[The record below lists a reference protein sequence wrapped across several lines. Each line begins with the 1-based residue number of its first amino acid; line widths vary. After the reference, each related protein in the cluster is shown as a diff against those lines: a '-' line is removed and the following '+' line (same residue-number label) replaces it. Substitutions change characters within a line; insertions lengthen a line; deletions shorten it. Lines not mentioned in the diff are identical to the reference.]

1 MKNVEMRSDLN
12 QVFYHSKTVA
22 KWLILLLLVLYLA
35 SGFYSVKPEQ
45 RGVLKRFGRVVTDD
59 MPPGIH
65 YHFPWPAESVVRLK
79 TTEIRTMSVRFGE
92 IMVPEKVKA
101 VERTQEEKVVEG
113 TPDVKSV
120 ESPQAETSAPL
131 LTADE
136 NLVLGTLL
144 VQYTISQPKSYLYT
158 SSDADGILKRIVQQ
172 ATITKVVRM
181 SVDDVFTTG
190 RLKMQNTLK
199 EEIQKKIDAYDL
211 GIRISSIQIDRIEP
225 PKDVAMA
232 FRDVASAREDR
243 QKIMQQAEGNSNQR
257 LPRARSDANNMT
269 MKAEAYANEAVDRA
283 RGDAERFTS
292 AWNEYRKAKDVTG
305 HRLYMEAMEEIL
317 PKVIKLISN
326 PKAER
331 HISLPKTKFSQD
343 LAPPL
348 EDPGR

>member
-12 QVFYHSKTVA
+12 QVFRHFKTVA
-22 KWLILLLLVLYLA
+22 KWLILLLILLYFA

-79 TTEIRTMSVRFGE
+79 TTEIRTMPVRFE
-92 IMVPEKVKA
+92 EVKVPEEVKA
-101 VERTQEEKVVEG
+101 VEGTQEEKVVEG
-113 TPDVKSV
+113 TQDVKPV
-120 ESPQAETSAPL
+120 ESPQVEMTAPL

-144 VQYTISQPKSYLYT
+144 VQYTISEPKSYLYT
-158 SSDADGILKRIVQQ
+158 TSDADGILKRIVQQ
-172 ATITKVVRM
+172 ATITKVIRM

-190 RLKMQNTLK
+190 RLKMQTVLK
-199 EEIQKKIDAYDL
+199 EKIQEKIDAYGL
-211 GIRISSIQIDRIEP
+211 GIRIGSIQIDSIKP
-225 PKDVAMA
+225 PKDVARA
-232 FRDVASAREDR
+232 FRDVASAREDKH
-243 QKIMQQAEGNSNQR
+243 KIMQQARGNSYQR
-257 LPRARSDANNMT
+257 LPRARADANDMK
-269 MKAEAYANEAVDRA
+269 MKAEAYANEIVDRA
-283 RGDAERFTS
+283 RGDAERFIS

-317 PKVIKLISN
+317 SKVVKVISN
-326 PKAER
+326 PKAEY
-331 HISLPKTKFSQD
+331 HIPIPKTQFSQD

-348 EDPGR
+348 EEPGR

>member
-12 QVFYHSKTVA
+12 QVFRHFKRVA
-22 KWLILLLLVLYLA
+22 KWLILLLIVLYLA

-65 YHFPWPAESVVRLK
+65 YHLPWPAESVVRLK
-79 TTEIRTMSVRFGE
+79 TTEIRTMPVQFE
-92 IMVPEKVKA
+92 EVKVPEVVKA
-101 VERTQEEKVVEG
+101 VEGTQEEKVVEE
-113 TPDVKSV
+113 TQDVKSV

-158 SSDADGILKRIVQQ
+158 TSDADGILKRIVQQ
-172 ATITKVVRM
+172 ATITKVIRM

-190 RLKMQNTLK
+190 RLKMQTTLK
-199 EEIQKKIDAYDL
+199 EKIQERIDAYDL
-211 GIRISSIQIDRIEP
+211 GIRIGSIQIDRIKP
-225 PKDVAMA
+225 PKDVARA
-232 FRDVASAREDR
+232 FRDVASAREDKH
-243 QKIMQQAEGNSNQR
+243 KIIQQARGSSNQR
-257 LPRARSDANNMT
+257 LPRARADANNMKT
-269 MKAEAYANEAVDRA
+269 KAEAYAKEAVDRA

-331 HISLPKTKFSQD
+331 HISTPKTKFSQD

-348 EDPGR
+348 EDHGR

>member
-1 MKNVEMRSDLN
+1 MKNVEIRSDLRR
-12 QVFYHSKTVA
+12 VFRNARTVT
-22 KWLILLLLVLYLA
+22 KWLILLLILLYFA

-79 TTEIRTMSVRFGE
+79 TTEIRSMSVRFEE
-92 IMVPEKVKA
+92 IKVPEKVKA
-101 VERTQEEKVVEG
+101 VEGTQEEKVVEG
-113 TPDVKSV
+113 TQDVKPV
-120 ESPQAETSAPL
+120 ESPQAETTAPL

-136 NLVLGTLL
+136 NLVLATLL
-144 VQYTISQPKSYLYT
+144 VQYTINEPKSYLYT
-158 SSDADGILKRIVQQ
+158 SNDADGILKRIVQQ

-190 RLKMQNTLK
+190 RLKMQTILK
-199 EEIQKKIDAYDL
+199 EKIQERIDAYDL
-211 GIRISSIQIDRIEP
+211 GIRIGSIQIDRIEP
-225 PKDVAMA
+225 PKDVARA

-269 MKAEAYANEAVDRA
+269 MKAEGYAREAVDRA

-305 HRLYMEAMEEIL
+305 HRLYMEAMEGIL
-317 PKVIKLISN
+317 RKVTKLISN

-331 HISLPKTKFSQD
+331 HIPTPNTQYSQD

-348 EDPGR
+348 EEPGQ